1 MSSAPTLEQNLSI
14 DTNFDPP
21 KFSLDNTFKSTK
33 LCELHFQDLTPEDE
47 ERRRRRRERNKVRRR
62 ILRCLQK
69 LNKVISQKQNR
80 HGAENIIWQ

>member
-1 MSSAPTLEQNLSI
+1 M
-14 DTNFDPP
+14 
-21 KFSLDNTFKSTK
+21 K

-69 LNKVISQKQNR
+69 LNKVSRQKQNR
-80 HGAENIIWQ
+80 HGAENIVWQ